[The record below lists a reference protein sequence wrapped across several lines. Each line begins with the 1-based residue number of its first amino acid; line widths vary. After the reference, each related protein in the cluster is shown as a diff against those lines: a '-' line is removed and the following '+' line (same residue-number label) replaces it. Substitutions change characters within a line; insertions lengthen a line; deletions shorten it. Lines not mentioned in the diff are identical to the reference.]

1 MEIMS
6 LSNKVAF
13 KNFTLILQEEGFYE
27 IIMEEEGVFGFEE
40 LSLLIEAQ
48 KKLGENK
55 LPVIVM
61 CGEYSSTDI
70 EFIKHLAKNE
80 NDPYSK
86 ADAFVLK
93 SIAQRL
99 MANFYIKIVVPERPT
114 KFFNKRADAYEWI
127 QQFIA

>member
-1 MEIMS
+1 MNFTKNI
-6 LSNKVAF
+6 VF
-13 KNFTLILQEEGFYE
+13 KNFTLELHDEGYYE
-27 IIMEEEGVFGFEE
+27 ITMEDDGVFGFEE
-40 LSLLIEAQ
+40 LDLLVAAQ
-48 KKLGENK
+48 KIFGEKK

-114 KFFNKRADAYEWI
+114 KFFNKRTDAYQWI
-127 QQFIA
+127 KQFME

>member
-1 MEIMS
+1 MKIMS
-6 LSNKVAF
+6 LSKKIAF
-13 KNFTLILQEEGFYE
+13 KNFTLNLHDEGFYE
-27 IIMEEEGVFGFEE
+27 ITIEEEGVFGFEE
-40 LSLLIEAQ
+40 LTLLIEAQ
-48 KKLGENK
+48 KTLGGQK

-70 EFIKHLAKNE
+70 EFIKHLAKND

-99 MANFYIKIVVPERPT
+99 MANFYIKIVIPERPT
-114 KFFNKRADAYEWI
+114 KFFNKRSDADEWI
-127 QQFIA
+127 KQFML

>member
-1 MEIMS
+1 MI
-6 LSNKVAF
+6 
-13 KNFTLILQEEGFYE
+13 
-27 IIMEEEGVFGFEE
+27 EEEGVFGFEE
-40 LSLLIEAQ
+40 LTLLVEAQ
-48 KKLGENK
+48 KTLGGLK

-70 EFIKHLAKNE
+70 DFIKHLAKNE

-99 MANFYIKIVVPERPT
+99 IASFYIKIVVPERPT
-114 KFFNKRADAYEWI
+114 KFFNKRADADEWI
-127 QQFIA
+127 KQFMI

>member
-1 MEIMS
+1 MS
-6 LSNKVAF
+6 SSNKIAF
-13 KNFTLILQEEGFYE
+13 ENFSLILQDEGFYE
-27 IIMEEEGVFGFEE
+27 ILMEEEGVFGFEE
-40 LSLLIEAQ
+40 LKLLIEAQ
-48 KKLGENK
+48 KNLGAQK
-55 LPVIVM
+55 LPVIVV

-99 MANFYIKIVVPERPT
+99 MANFYIKIVIPERPT
-114 KFFNKRADAYEWI
+114 KFFNKRIDAYNWI
-127 QQFIA
+127 KQFM

>member
-1 MEIMS
+1 MS
-6 LSNKVAF
+6 SSNHVIF
-13 KNFTLILQEEGFYE
+13 KNFSLTLKDEGYYE
-27 IIMEEEGVFGFEE
+27 IIIEEEGVFGFEE
-40 LSLLIEAQ
+40 LTLLVEAQ
-48 KKLGENK
+48 KTLGGQK

-70 EFIKHLAKNE
+70 DFIKHLAKNE

-99 MANFYIKIVVPERPT
+99 IASFYIKIIVPERPT
-114 KFFNKRADAYEWI
+114 KFFNKRADADEWI
-127 QQFIA
+127 KQFMI

>member
-1 MEIMS
+1 MS
-6 LSNKVAF
+6 LSNEVAF
-13 KNFTLILQEEGFYE
+13 KNFTLNLHDEGFYE
-27 IIMEEEGVFGFEE
+27 ITMEEDGVFGFEE
-40 LSLLIEAQ
+40 LALLIDAQ
-48 KKLGENK
+48 KKLGEKK

-70 EFIKHLAKNE
+70 DFIKHLAKNE

-99 MANFYIKIVVPERPT
+99 IASFYIKIVIPERPT
-114 KFFNKRADAYEWI
+114 KFFNKRADALEWI
-127 QQFIA
+127 QQFIE

>member
-6 LSNKVAF
+6 SSNEIAF
-13 KNFTLILQEEGFYE
+13 KNFTLNLHDNGFYE
-27 IIMEEEGVFGFEE
+27 ITIAEEGVFGFEE
-40 LSLLIEAQ
+40 LTLLVEAQ
-48 KKLGENK
+48 KTLGGQK
-55 LPVIVM
+55 LPVVVM

-70 EFIKHLAKNE
+70 DFIKHLAKNK

-86 ADAFVLK
+86 ADAFVLR

-114 KFFNKRADAYEWI
+114 KFFNKRADADEWI
-127 QQFIA
+127 KQFIV